1 MAEVLALSSA
11 IAGLLTLVGQVS
23 KLSYDFLSDIR
34 NASKSQKLFLQ
45 EVAALTQAFL
55 QMEDALDL
63 KPSVALRPSSQLKTT
78 LEDSQDLLSDVKDSL
93 VKATEGESAFSKFKS
108 SMRWPFNEKEV
119 KSTVER
125 LRRHR
130 YIPCVCFV
138 DVSSGRRLLK
148 GYTGCHSSI

>member
-11 IAGLLTLVGQVS
+11 IASLVTLVGQVS

-45 EVAALTQAFL
+45 EVSALTQAFL

-63 KPSVALRPSSQLKTT
+63 KPSVALRPSLQLKTT
-78 LEDSQDLLSDVKDSL
+78 LKDSQDLLSDVKDSL
-93 VKATEGESAFSKFKS
+93 VKATEGESAFSRFKS

-130 YIPCVCFV
+130 CIPCVCFV
-138 DVSSGRRLLK
+138 DVSSG
-148 GYTGCHSSI
+148 